1 MRLTFTQK
9 LEQTQYL
16 AALAVTGTWRGTNR
30 QRLFNELGWE
40 TLYDRRWYRRLC
52 HLFSLI
58 NSKSPEYLYSEL
70 PQARQMQYSLRNLSC
85 FEQPVSRTARFAST
99 YFHDALFEWSLL
111 DDETRNSKSLFQFMH
126 KLLEIVRPLGNST
139 YKSCDIS
146 GVKLLTKLR
155 VHFSALNEHRFKHAF
170 DCLSPVCFCGKDN
183 ENNKHFLL
191 HCPLYDVLRGDLF
204 DQLSD
209 VPGLDIASISNMD
222 DDTLCHRLLFGDP
235 SLCTIENRVILEAT
249 ISFIKNSVRFD

>member
-1 MRLTFTQK
+1 MF
-9 LEQTQYL
+9 
-16 AALAVTGTWRGTNR
+16 
-30 QRLFNELGWE
+30 
-40 TLYDRRWYRRLC
+40 
-52 HLFSLI
+52 
-58 NSKSPEYLYSEL
+58 P
-70 PQARQMQYSLRNLSC
+70 
-85 FEQPVSRTARFAST
+85 
-99 YFHDALFEWSLL
+99 
-111 DDETRNSKSLFQFMH
+111 FQLKH

-139 YKSCDIS
+139 YKICDIS

-209 VPGLDIASISNMD
+209 IPGLDIASISNMD

-235 SLCTIENRVILEAT
+235 SLGTIGNRVILEAT
-249 ISFIKNSVRFD
+249 ISFIKNSSRFD